1 MDSFLKYYY
10 YYKATEK
17 ELFSNNKWET
27 GYCQSLYPITGRE
40 TKLFKATCKGWVT
53 TNAHELLEST
63 RSPK

>member
-27 GYCQSLYPITGRE
+27 GYC
-40 TKLFKATCKGWVT
+40 
-53 TNAHELLEST
+53 
-63 RSPK
+63 